1 MRFIGYICIPKYG
14 EGNPIVSVK
23 DNNYVTFN
31 NPMLSW
37 GKLYAWDFCIHG
49 PGNHIVING
58 GKFGTGIPLIG
69 CTDETAGSTIVY
81 NTLANIYTARI
92 TSAQNALN

>member
-1 MRFIGYICIPKYG
+1 MFIGYICIPKDG
-14 EGNPIVSVK
+14 GDQIVSVK

-37 GKLYAWDFCIHG
+37 GKSYSWNFYIHG

-58 GKFGTGIPLIG
+58 GKFGTGMPLIG
-69 CTDETAGSTIVY
+69 CTDDAAGLTIGRVNY
-81 NTLANIYTARI
+81 CI
-92 TSAQNALN
+92 